1 MQQEQDFDGAV
12 MERLRS
18 YSLAELEHLFLEF
31 YVELTAVRAH
41 CLPLGW
47 LSLCQQCLCLC
58 WCAVSWQWPLEE
70 YLGAAHSCECTHR
83 LLQGHTIGRLLL
95 HGLQGED
102 RERERS
108 NLNAVASRAE
118 RNLHTKHNNLCFH
131 PESRDIQ
138 FDSEALPLCGAHGFT
153 RSVGASACRNPFLGM
168 A

>member
-1 MQQEQDFDGAV
+1 MCEG
-12 MERLRS
+12 M
-18 YSLAELEHLFLEF
+18 
-31 YVELTAVRAH
+31 H
-41 CLPLGW
+41 C
-47 LSLCQQCLCLC
+47 
-58 WCAVSWQWPLEE
+58 
-70 YLGAAHSCECTHR
+70 

-138 FDSEALPLCGAHGFT
+138 FDAEAVPPCGAHGLT
-153 RSVGASACRNPFLGM
+153 RSIGASACRTPSS
-168 A
+168 

>member
-1 MQQEQDFDGAV
+1 MSV
-12 MERLRS
+12 P
-18 YSLAELEHLFLEF
+18 LA
-31 YVELTAVRAH
+31 
-41 CLPLGW
+41 G
-47 LSLCQQCLCLC
+47 
-58 WCAVSWQWPLEE
+58 PLEKH
-70 YLGAAHSCECTHR
+70 LGGANVCGGMHC

-138 FDSEALPLCGAHGFT
+138 FDSEALPACGAHGFT
-153 RSVGASACRNPFLGM
+153 RSIGAPACSTSF
-168 A
+168 